1 MRPSDA
7 ATACLHVCVCV
18 YSCAG
23 LASYRAASYR
33 RRGAAAAAGPAPG
46 PVRCAIAMATT
57 GASRWCDDG
66 APRAAA
72 TAAEESS
79 AASILLLSSLPAAL
93 ASDLQE
99 TGYAVCD
106 NVATGEV
113 CAALRSELAALGSR
127 GWLQPASLR
136 LRTAGPSMGLP
147 CTSSRPVRRGED
159 SEGVE
164 CAKAGVNELSVVL
177 GGEVVEPQALVSCC
191 PTIRAWLRG
200 RASAADDGD
209 GGVGERATMMR
220 PLLDALNAAAPW
232 LQLTHLDTMKLQYNE
247 GVGGCFPMHSDSTEV
262 TGRRV
267 TAILYLNDE

>member
-1 MRPSDA
+1 M
-7 ATACLHVCVCV
+7 
-18 YSCAG
+18 
-23 LASYRAASYR
+23 
-33 RRGAAAAAGPAPG
+33 
-46 PVRCAIAMATT
+46 
-57 GASRWCDDG
+57 
-66 APRAAA
+66 
-72 TAAEESS
+72 
-79 AASILLLSSLPAAL
+79 
-93 ASDLQE
+93 
-99 TGYAVCD
+99 CD